1 MKKIIWN
8 SSLLLSSILFPIIT
22 IEIAYKFYR
31 LTYKDSTAAI
41 NKNLSCNEPYIEKES
56 CYGDLDNYS
65 AMQFTTLNG
74 YKPLPDI
81 EGNGYKND
89 LYGFRQGKIYSQK
102 PDSKAIV
109 FSVYWSSAIL

>member
-41 NKNLSCNEPYIEKES
+41 NKNLSCNEPYIEK
-56 CYGDLDNYS
+56 GNIQFLLDDTNS
-65 AMQFTTLNG
+65 ACRSWN
-74 YKPLPDI
+74 
-81 EGNGYKND
+81 
-89 LYGFRQGKIYSQK
+89 QGKEKIWESQFKLENIGNDSLYNIYQ
-102 PDSKAIV
+102 D
-109 FSVYWSSAIL
+109 FCTE